1 MPKAERELHNNDLSE
16 DTSTVCSGTEE
27 LMDVNVNIKE
37 ILIENPRH
45 KGMAICKQNQPLK
58 KIIGILN
65 QKLTEHYR
73 YYRISYNL

>member
-37 ILIENPRH
+37 ILIESPRH
-45 KGMAICKQNQPLK
+45 KGMAICKQKSTTKEDN
-58 KIIGILN
+58 
-65 QKLTEHYR
+65 R
-73 YYRISYNL
+73 YT

>member
-45 KGMAICKQNQPLK
+45 KGMAI
-58 KIIGILN
+58 
-65 QKLTEHYR
+65 
-73 YYRISYNL
+73 